1 MEENKSKFLNGKRIF
16 PEPIQSNL
24 SVKNLID
31 DYFNGYNAA
40 RIQETCHL
48 VTQKMAQEDVCIGV
62 SLSGALTPAGLG
74 SSCIVPMIRAG
85 MIDYIVTTGANI
97 YHDLHYSLDLE
108 LKKGTP
114 LIDDTVLFDNDIIR
128 IYDIFLDYR
137 VLATTDN
144 WLLRTFSLPEFQ
156 KRLGTREL
164 HQLLGKHADEVEQE
178 RGTVGK
184 SFIAEAYRFDIPVY
198 TSSPGDSTLGL
209 DVAAL
214 NLIGKDIQMDPSIDV
229 NETCAIVLDAKAKGK
244 SGAIVWGGGS
254 PKNFILQSEP
264 ALQEVLGFDIKGH
277 DYFVQVTDARPDTG
291 GLSGATP
298 NEAVSWAKIDP
309 ETVNQSV
316 VCYSDTTIVMP
327 LLTAYMQECGIQRKH
342 KRLNREI
349 DGLME
354 KLKKAFMEKKDIAGG
369 KRSVEDTIKILKGS
383 MSNNKS

>member
-1 MEENKSKFLNGKRIF
+1 MEESKSKFLKGKRIF
-16 PEPIQSNL
+16 PEPIQGHL
-24 SVKNLID
+24 SVKKLID
-31 DYFNGYNAA
+31 NYFNAYNAA

-48 VTQKMAQEDVCIGV
+48 VSEKMSQEDVCVGV

-74 SSCIVPMIRAG
+74 SSCIVPMISAG

-108 LKKGTP
+108 LRKGTP
-114 LIDDTVLFDNDIIR
+114 LIDDTALFDNDIIR
-128 IYDIFLDYR
+128 IYDIFMDYE

-164 HQLLGKHADEVEQE
+164 HQLLGKHADKVEQE

-184 SFIAEAYRFDIPVY
+184 SFIAEAYRYDIPVY

-209 DVAAL
+209 DIAAL
-214 NLIGKDIQMDPSIDV
+214 NLVGKDIQMDPSIDV
-229 NETCAIVLDAKAKGK
+229 NETCAIVLESKRVGK
-244 SGAIVWGGGS
+244 SGVIVWGGGS

-277 DYFVQVTDARPDTG
+277 DYYVQVTDARPDTG

-327 LLTAYMQECGIQRKH
+327 LLTAYLQECGIQRKH
-342 KRLNREI
+342 KRLNRQI

-354 KLKKAFMEKKDIAGG
+354 KLKDAFMKNKDIASG
-369 KRSVEDTIKILKGS
+369 KRSVEDTIKFLKGS
-383 MSNNKS
+383 NND

>member
-1 MEENKSKFLNGKRIF
+1 MEESKSKFLKGKRIF
-16 PEPIQSNL
+16 PEPIQGNL
-24 SVKNLID
+24 SVKKLID
-31 DYFNGYNAA
+31 YYFNGYNAA

-48 VTQKMAQEDVCIGV
+48 VAEKMSQEDVYIGV

-74 SSCIVPMIRAG
+74 SSCIVPMMRAG

-97 YHDLHYSLDLE
+97 YHDLHHTLDLE

-114 LIDDTVLFDNDIIR
+114 LIDDTALFENDVIR
-128 IYDIFLDYR
+128 IYDIFMDYE
-137 VLATTDN
+137 VLAKTDN
-144 WLLRTFSLPEFQ
+144 WLLRVFSRPEFQ

-164 HQLLGKHADEVEQE
+164 HQLLGKVADEVEQE
-178 RGTVGK
+178 KGTVGK
-184 SFIAEAYRFDIPVY
+184 SFIAEAYRYDIPVY

-209 DVAAL
+209 NVAAL

-229 NETCAIVLDAKAKGK
+229 NETCAIVLESKRVGK
-244 SGAIVWGGGS
+244 SGVIVWGGGS
-254 PKNFILQSEP
+254 PKNFILQPEP

-309 ETVNQSV
+309 DTVNQSI

-327 LLTAYMQECGIQRKH
+327 LLTAYLQDCGIQREH
-342 KRLNREI
+342 KRLNKKI
-349 DGLME
+349 DGLM
-354 KLKKAFMEKKDIAGG
+354 KNLKDAFMENKDIASG
-369 KRSVEDTIKILKGS
+369 KRSVEDTIKFLKDS
-383 MSNNKS
+383 KH

>member
-1 MEENKSKFLNGKRIF
+1 MEESKSKFLKGKRIF
-16 PEPIQSNL
+16 PEAIQGNL

-48 VTQKMAQEDVCIGV
+48 VSQKMSQEDVCVGV

-97 YHDLHYSLDLE
+97 YHDLHHTLDLE

-114 LIDDTVLFDNDIIR
+114 LIDDTDLFENDVIR
-128 IYDIFLDYR
+128 IYDIFMDYE
-137 VLATTDN
+137 VLAKTDN
-144 WLLRTFSLPEFQ
+144 WLLRTFSRPEFQ

-164 HQLLGKHADEVEQE
+164 HQLLGKIADEVEQE
-178 RGTVGK
+178 KGTVGK
-184 SFIAEAYRFDIPVY
+184 SFIAEAYRYDIPVY

-209 DVAAL
+209 NIAAL
-214 NLIGKDIQMDPSIDV
+214 NLIGKDIQVDPAIDV
-229 NETCAIVLDAKAKGK
+229 NETCAIVLESKRVGK
-244 SGAIVWGGGS
+244 SGVIVWGGGS
-254 PKNFILQSEP
+254 PKNFILQPEP

-298 NEAVSWAKIDP
+298 SEAVSWAKIDP
-309 ETVNQSV
+309 DTVNQSI

-327 LLTAYMQECGIQRKH
+327 LLTAYLQDCGIQREH
-342 KRLNREI
+342 KRLNKQI
-349 DGLME
+349 DGLM
-354 KLKKAFMEKKDIAGG
+354 KNLKDAFMKNKDIASG
-369 KRSVEDTIKILKGS
+369 KRSVEDTIKFLKGS
-383 MSNNKS
+383 KT

>member
-1 MEENKSKFLNGKRIF
+1 MEESKSKFLKGKRIF
-16 PEPIQSNL
+16 PEPIQGNL
-24 SVKNLID
+24 SVKKLID
-31 DYFNGYNAA
+31 DHFNGYNAA

-48 VTQKMAQEDVCIGV
+48 VAEKMSQEDVCVGV

-97 YHDLHYSLDLE
+97 YHDLHHTLDLE

-114 LIDDTVLFDNDIIR
+114 LIDDTALFENDVIR
-128 IYDIFLDYR
+128 IYDIFMDYE
-137 VLATTDN
+137 VLAKTDN
-144 WLLRTFSLPEFQ
+144 WLLRTFSRPEFQ

-164 HQLLGKHADEVEQE
+164 HQLLGKIADEVEQE
-178 RGTVGK
+178 KGTLGK
-184 SFIAEAYRFDIPVY
+184 SFIAEAYRYDIPVY

-209 DVAAL
+209 NIAAL
-214 NLIGKDIQMDPSIDV
+214 NLIGKDIQVDPAIDV
-229 NETCAIVLDAKAKGK
+229 NETCAIVLESKRVGK
-244 SGAIVWGGGS
+244 SGVIVWGGGS
-254 PKNFILQSEP
+254 PKNFILQPEP

-309 ETVNQSV
+309 DTVNQSI

-327 LLTAYMQECGIQRKH
+327 LLTAYLQDCGIQREH
-342 KRLNREI
+342 KRLNKQI
-349 DGLME
+349 DGLM
-354 KLKKAFMEKKDIAGG
+354 KNLKDAFMKNKDIASG
-369 KRSVEDTIKILKGS
+369 KRSVEDTIKFLKDS
-383 MSNNKS
+383 KT